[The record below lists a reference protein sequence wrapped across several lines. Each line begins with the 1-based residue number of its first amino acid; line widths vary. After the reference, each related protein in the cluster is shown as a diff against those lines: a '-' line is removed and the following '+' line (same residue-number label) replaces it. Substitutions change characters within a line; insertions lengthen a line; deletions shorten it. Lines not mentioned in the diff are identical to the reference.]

1 MSFKS
6 KDLSDMFRF
15 NASLLFQESC
25 PEESRFFLEK
35 YFACLDKKKPGSSAV
50 ALDKTLVCQ
59 YCFQLLR
66 PDNQRLRLKPK
77 RRPSARV
84 QRLLWRRAEGKALS
98 LLQKRRLHHF
108 WTSSSVLPAAQSR
121 SSKTV
126 GARSQHL
133 RGRPKHSSNSRPV
146 QSSVR
151 DGHLPRVQQ
160 DNQTQRNEPRVFVH
174 LSHSRQQRQAQDHSV
189 DQQIH
194 SRQGQGPPPH
204 PQVVYILWHARL
216 HLIHPFSHQDPLQ
229 GQELGGPAS
238 KQNPDA

>member
-108 WTSSSVLPAAQSR
+108 WTSSSVLMATCHACSKTTKHKGMNREFLSTFPTPGNSGKRKTTPSTNKYIPGKDKALLRTPR
-121 SSKTV
+121 SSTSSGTPGSTSSTPSATKTPFKGKNWV
-126 GARSQHL
+126 VRRLSKILMREEKPDNKKGSL
-133 RGRPKHSSNSRPV
+133 KDFLSS
-146 QSSVR
+146 
-151 DGHLPRVQQ
+151 L
-160 DNQTQRNEPRVFVH
+160 
-174 LSHSRQQRQAQDHSV
+174 
-189 DQQIH
+189 
-194 SRQGQGPPPH
+194 
-204 PQVVYILWHARL
+204 
-216 HLIHPFSHQDPLQ
+216 
-229 GQELGGPAS
+229 
-238 KQNPDA
+238 